1 MAELAES
8 EWLRQIFDGPETST
22 QSQEAES
29 SIQTGKLWSFEELS
43 VIQADLFSVIV
54 VTGV

>member
-1 MAELAES
+1 MIETD
-8 EWLRQIFDGPETST
+8 LRWSETST